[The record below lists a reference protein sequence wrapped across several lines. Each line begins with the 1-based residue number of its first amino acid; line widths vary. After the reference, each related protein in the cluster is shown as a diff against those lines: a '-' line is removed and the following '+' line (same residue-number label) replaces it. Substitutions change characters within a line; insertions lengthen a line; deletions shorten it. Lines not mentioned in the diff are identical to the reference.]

1 MLKCH
6 ECGSERV
13 SIWGE
18 LWVDFYENDH
28 REVDEEAL
36 EEFEVKFGDSALCR
50 ECGFNW
56 IYGQLY

>member
-1 MLKCH
+1 MAKCS

-18 LWVDFYENDH
+18 LWADFYENGH
-28 REVDEEAL
+28 REVDEQAL
-36 EEFEVKFGDSALCR
+36 EEFEPKFGDSVLCR

-56 IYGQLY
+56 TYGQLY